1 MLDKLRKAPVVIL
14 TIGGSVSKNTI
25 RDFSAILENRY
36 TNTIQMDKLRFVCN
50 TWKQVSDMTFVQMDQ
65 ISIIRAFFGY
75 KLLEKVRTLLE
86 WADGLLSLMLDGY
99 PLY

>member
-50 TWKQVSDMTFVQMDQ
+50 TWKQVSDMTFVQNFTQPDFQ
-65 ISIIRAFFGY
+65 ATIFTPQKCVICDIFF
-75 KLLEKVRTLLE
+75 L
-86 WADGLLSLMLDGY
+86 AN
-99 PLY
+99 

>member
-50 TWKQVSDMTFVQMDQ
+50 TWKQVSDMTFVQNFTMPDFQ
-65 ISIIRAFFGY
+65 ATSFTPQKCVICDIFLAN
-75 KLLEKVRTLLE
+75 
-86 WADGLLSLMLDGY
+86 
-99 PLY
+99 